1 MRRVEERVKCW
12 DRESGAADYIHAH
25 TTQYG
30 GRCTRRIHSGGT
42 PSPHFL
48 HTRGPCVSPVFV
60 FAVPFFLPVILDV
73 VVVRHA
79 LLFSRSPRPP
89 SPHVSSII
97 QCAMSR
103 PQVSIDRLTPRRAT
117 VEPREAMNCKSCRKR
132 KIKCNR
138 LRPSC
143 EACKVFQCPCV
154 YGECS
159 SVRVPNPPV
168 PRAPEP
174 ADHVALSD
182 RLRLTDAV
190 PKKRG
195 PKTDVLEALLKR
207 VDGLEKRLQD
217 EKNPI
222 SPTSP
227 DKQPDGLPLTQPI
240 QPNGRRNTIDASSFN
255 PYTVEN
261 SQPPVSTPLSQN
273 AELFPRLVGHGSSLG
288 LSQPSQPSHSPEG
301 VLSGLLLD
309 TYFARMHGKPFY
321 VLDEPSARQRFQL
334 NQLSVHLSMAISAIT
349 LRYIHTTGQSE
360 QSLRLGLDAALQARR
375 MVDVDSPTIEGLQT
389 LLLLSQ
395 AFFAYGLGKKAFMTF
410 SNCVAMVVALD
421 LLHEMPSKMN
431 LPPPER
437 EVRRR
442 LFWAVYLMDRFIT
455 CGSRRP
461 CLISD
466 HAVVLRLPSW
476 SPHAAGLNM
485 EGELFHVGP
494 NIQYSADSRRK
505 SPSAAS
511 LLIDIT
517 RILGVTNRY
526 LAAGGVKGDSH
537 FPWHA
542 LSNLSKIRQELDIWA
557 AGTQDVFAS
566 IEALFGH
573 PESTTLLL
581 SKLVYHLVHCL
592 IYRPFLPIDL
602 VELRGT
608 GQHQSWQIEA
618 TNLCFSHSNAIAE
631 LVELGRSSSLVEWP
645 AFVSYCVCTAGTVHV
660 HGVHYKGHEGE
671 VFSSS
676 AEFLTRE
683 MHQLAWLRNAWAGV
697 EHQRELLQT
706 IYTCHAE
713 LVRSLASSPMRF
725 SPVFHLEDF
734 LDRYPGLSVDGA
746 HVRLVDAED
755 NFISRSL
762 AFGDRQDPYYQQSV
776 APPSY
781 PASGFY
787 SSTQPTPPS
796 LPSTRGPDSAR
807 RNSQPQ
813 SLTEKP
819 HLNPPPLS
827 PGLHFHQP
835 SHSQNQSS
843 PSLPS
848 TFPVHGTTDLSSG
861 PAGVQIDNNNPPLPS
876 LFSPS
881 AFGLS
886 PPTFLTDPSLNIAPT
901 PPSNPQY
908 ATFPFD
914 ATHANIHGAGQSAG
928 TALTP
933 GAQSQASGSHTA
945 GSEGGNLEKDP
956 FLRLLEQLAENEHSQ
971 GGPSELDFFLT
982 DAVEQEPDVAPDE
995 KKGGDA
1001 AEL

>member
-1 MRRVEERVKCW
+1 
-12 DRESGAADYIHAH
+12 
-25 TTQYG
+25 
-30 GRCTRRIHSGGT
+30 
-42 PSPHFL
+42 
-48 HTRGPCVSPVFV
+48 
-60 FAVPFFLPVILDV
+60 
-73 VVVRHA
+73 
-79 LLFSRSPRPP
+79 
-89 SPHVSSII
+89 
-97 QCAMSR
+97 MSR
-103 PQVSIDRLTPRRAT
+103 PQVSIDRLMPRRAT
-117 VEPREAMNCKSCRKR
+117 IEPREAMNCKSCRKR

-143 EACKVFQCPCV
+143 EACKVFQSACV
-154 YGECS
+154 Y
-159 SVRVPNPPV
+159 
-168 PRAPEP
+168 
-174 ADHVALSD
+174 
-182 RLRLTDAV
+182 DAI

-227 DKQPDGLPLTQPI
+227 DQKPEELPLS
-240 QPNGRRNTIDASSFN
+240 QPNGRRNTIDASAFS
-255 PYTVEN
+255 PYPSGE
-261 SQPPVSTPLSQN
+261 SRPSISTPISQS
-273 AELFPRLVGHGSSLG
+273 EQFPRSGGHGSSLNFA
-288 LSQPSQPSHSPEG
+288 QPPPTQNG
-301 VLSGLLLD
+301 VLSEMLLD
-309 TYFARMHGKPFY
+309 TFFARLHGKPFFI
-321 VLDEPSARQRFQL
+321 LDEPSTRQRHQS
-334 NQLSVHLSMAISAIT
+334 NQLSPHLAMAISAMT
-349 LRYIHTTGQSE
+349 LRYTHTIGQPE
-360 QSLRLGLDAALQARR
+360 QSLHMGLDAALQARR
-375 MVDVDSPTIEGLQT
+375 MVDVDNPTVEALQT

-395 AFFAYGLGKKAFMTF
+395 AFFAYGMGKKAYMTF
-410 SNCVAMVVALD
+410 TSCVAMVVALD
-421 LLHEMPSKMN
+421 LLREVPSKAS
-431 LPPPER
+431 LTLQER
-437 EVRRR
+437 EMRRR
-442 LFWAVYLMDRFIT
+442 LFWAVYLMDRFIV

-466 HAVVLRLPSW
+466 HSIVLRLPSW

-566 IEALFGH
+566 IETLFGH
-573 PESTTLLL
+573 RESTTLLL
-581 SKLVYHLVHCL
+581 SKLIYHLVHCL
-592 IYRPFLPIDL
+592 LYRPFLPIDL

-631 LVELGRSSSLVEWP
+631 LVELGRNSPLVEWP
-645 AFVSYCVCTAGTVHV
+645 AFVGYCVCTAGTVHV
-660 HGVHYKGHEGE
+660 HGVHYKGREGE

-683 MHQLAWLRNAWAGV
+683 MHQLTWLRTAWAGV
-697 EHQRELLQT
+697 QHQRELLQT

-713 LVRSLASSPMRF
+713 LVRNLASSPMRF

-734 LDRYPGLSVDGA
+734 LDRYPGLTVDGA
-746 HVRLVDAED
+746 HVRLLDSGDELRPSASNLV
-755 NFISRSL
+755 
-762 AFGDRQDPYYQQSV
+762 DRQEHYYQRPMG
-776 APPSY
+776 PPSFQN
-781 PASGFY
+781 PGFY
-787 SSTQPTPPS
+787 PDRPTPPFQKNQ
-796 LPSTRGPDSAR
+796 TPDSER
-807 RNSQPQ
+807 HNSIPKIQSQPTLSPALQFHQPQ
-813 SLTEKP
+813 S
-819 HLNPPPLS
+819 
-827 PGLHFHQP
+827 Q
-835 SHSQNQSS
+835 SHPS
-843 PSLPS
+843 PSLS
-848 TFPVHGTTDLSSG
+848 SIFPVQSTTDLS
-861 PAGVQIDNNNPPLPS
+861 PTDNSHLALP
-876 LFSPS
+876 FSPS

-886 PPTFLTDPSLNIAPT
+886 PPAFLTDPSLIAPT

-914 ATHANIHGAGQSAG
+914 APNPNMNGT

-933 GAQSQASGSHTA
+933 GAQSQTSGSHTA
-945 GSEGGNLEKDP
+945 GSETGSLEKDP
-956 FLRLLEQLAENEHSQ
+956 FLSLLEQLAENENSQ

-982 DAVEQEPDVAPDE
+982 GVEQEGDINEAE
-995 KKGGDA
+995 K
-1001 AEL
+1001 EL

>member
-1 MRRVEERVKCW
+1 
-12 DRESGAADYIHAH
+12 
-25 TTQYG
+25 
-30 GRCTRRIHSGGT
+30 
-42 PSPHFL
+42 
-48 HTRGPCVSPVFV
+48 
-60 FAVPFFLPVILDV
+60 
-73 VVVRHA
+73 
-79 LLFSRSPRPP
+79 
-89 SPHVSSII
+89 
-97 QCAMSR
+97 MSR

-132 KIKCNR
+132 KV
-138 LRPSC
+138 RPS
-143 EACKVFQCPCV
+143 P
-154 YGECS
+154 
-159 SVRVPNPPV
+159 PN
-168 PRAPEP
+168 AI
-174 ADHVALSD
+174 
-182 RLRLTDAV
+182 

-227 DKQPDGLPLTQPI
+227 DKQQPDDLPLGQP
-240 QPNGRRNTIDASSFN
+240 QSAARRNTVDASAFN
-255 PYTVEN
+255 PY
-261 SQPPVSTPLSQN
+261 STSDSRPTLSSSLSQN
-273 AELFPRLVGHGSSLG
+273 SDSFSRLTGHDPSPG
-288 LSQPSQPSHSPEG
+288 LPPQSAPQNG
-301 VLSGLLLD
+301 ALSDVLLD
-309 TYFARMHGKPFY
+309 AYFARLHGKPFY
-321 VLDEPSARQRFQL
+321 ILDEAGTRQRHQL
-334 NQLSVHLSMAISAIT
+334 NQLPVHLAMAISAMT
-349 LRYIHTTGQSE
+349 LRYTHVGQPE
-360 QSLRLGLDAALQARR
+360 QSLRIGLDAALQARR
-375 MVDVDSPTIEGLQT
+375 MIDVDNPTIDGLQS

-395 AFFAYGLGKKAFMTF
+395 AFFAYGLGKKAYMTF
-410 SNCVAMVVALD
+410 SNCAAMAVALE
-421 LLHEMPSKMN
+421 LLREMPSKAN
-431 LPPPER
+431 ISAPER
-437 EVRRR
+437 ETRRR
-442 LFWAVYLMDRFIT
+442 LFWSVYLMDRFIT
-455 CGSRRP
+455 CGSKRP
-461 CLISD
+461 CLIAD
-466 HAVVLRLPSW
+466 HSIVLRLPSW

-505 SPSAAS
+505 APSAAS

-581 SKLVYHLVHCL
+581 SKLIYHLVHCL

-631 LVELGRSSSLVEWP
+631 LVELGRNSPLVEWP
-645 AFVSYCVCTAGTVHV
+645 AFVGYCVCTAGTVHV
-660 HGVHYKGHEGE
+660 HGVHYKGREGE

-683 MHQLAWLRNAWAGV
+683 MHQLAWLRNSWAGV
-697 EHQRELLQT
+697 QHQRELLQT

-713 LVRSLASSPMRF
+713 LVRNLASSSMRF

-734 LDRYPGLSVDGA
+734 LDRYPGLTVDGA
-746 HVRLVDAED
+746 HVRLVDT
-755 NFISRSL
+755 
-762 AFGDRQDPYYQQSV
+762 GDELVASPAGYVDQQAQFYRPM

-781 PASGFY
+781 QPQTAFY
-787 SSTQPTPPS
+787 GNLRPTPSP
-796 LPSTRGPDSAR
+796 LPSSQTPDSDR
-807 RNSQPQ
+807 RNSHSHSHANKHQ
-813 SLTEKP
+813 S
-819 HLNPPPLS
+819 NNPLS
-827 PGLHFHQP
+827 PALHFHQQTQP
-835 SHSQNQSS
+835 S
-843 PSLPS
+843 PSLSSIFPIQSASDQLSQS
-848 TFPVHGTTDLSSG
+848 TSQPTQENNHLS
-861 PAGVQIDNNNPPLPS
+861 LPS
-876 LFSPS
+876 AFSPS

-886 PPTFLTDPSLNIAPT
+886 PPAFLTDPSLAIAPT

-914 ATHANIHGAGQSAG
+914 TAATTQSGA
-928 TALTP
+928 ALTP
-933 GAQSQASGSHTA
+933 GAQSQTSGSHTA
-945 GSEGGNLEKDP
+945 SSETGTGSLEKDP
-956 FLRLLEQLAENEHSQ
+956 FLSLLEQLAENEHSQ

-982 DAVEQEPDVAPDE
+982 GAVDGEGDVNVNVKVGDE
-995 KKGGDA
+995 SLGSKLMTSTYAVYGKALKK
-1001 AEL
+1001 E

>member
-1 MRRVEERVKCW
+1 
-12 DRESGAADYIHAH
+12 
-25 TTQYG
+25 
-30 GRCTRRIHSGGT
+30 
-42 PSPHFL
+42 
-48 HTRGPCVSPVFV
+48 
-60 FAVPFFLPVILDV
+60 
-73 VVVRHA
+73 
-79 LLFSRSPRPP
+79 
-89 SPHVSSII
+89 
-97 QCAMSR
+97 MSR

-117 VEPREAMNCKSCRKR
+117 VEPRETMNCKSCRKR

-154 YGECS
+154 Y
-159 SVRVPNPPV
+159 
-168 PRAPEP
+168 
-174 ADHVALSD
+174 
-182 RLRLTDAV
+182 DAV

-207 VDGLEKRLQD
+207 VDGLEKRLHD
-217 EKNPI
+217 EKNPL

-227 DKQPDGLPLTQPI
+227 DTPDEPPTFPT
-240 QPNGRRNTIDASSFN
+240 RRNTIDTSFN
-255 PYTVEN
+255 YSDSR
-261 SQPPVSTPLSQN
+261 SQQNHLSQVDP
-273 AELFPRLVGHGSSLG
+273 FPRPIAHSSANV
-288 LSQPSQPSHSPEG
+288 QPSPTHNG
-301 VLSGLLLD
+301 VLSDALLD
-309 TYFARMHGKPFY
+309 LYFVRLHGKPFY
-321 VLDEPSARQRFQL
+321 ILDEATTRQRHQS
-334 NQLSVHLSMAISAIT
+334 NQLPTFLAMAISAIAS
-349 LRYIHTTGQSE
+349 RYTTSLGQVE
-360 QSLRLGLDAALQARR
+360 QSLRTGLDTALQARR
-375 MVDVDSPTIEGLQT
+375 MIDVDNPTVEGLQT

-395 AFFAYGLGKKAFMTF
+395 AFYGYGLGKKAYMTF
-410 SNCVAMVVALD
+410 SNCVAMIVALD
-421 LLHEMPSKMN
+421 LYREAPSKMN
-431 LPPPER
+431 VAPAER
-437 EVRRR
+437 EMRRR
-442 LFWAVYLMDRFIT
+442 LFWSVYLMDRFIN

-466 HAVVLRLPSW
+466 HSVVLRLPSW

-517 RILGVTNRY
+517 RILGVTNKY

-566 IEALFGH
+566 IDALFGH

-581 SKLVYHLVHCL
+581 SKLIYHLVHCL

-631 LVELGRSSSLVEWP
+631 LVELGRNSPLVEWP
-645 AFVSYCVCTAGTVHV
+645 AFVGYCVCTAGTVHV
-660 HGVHYKGHEGE
+660 HGVHYKGREGE

-683 MHQLAWLRNAWAGV
+683 MHQLAWLRGIWTGV
-697 EHQRELLQT
+697 QHQRELLQT
-706 IYTCHAE
+706 IYTCHSE
-713 LVRSLASSPMRF
+713 LVRNLASSPMRF

-734 LDRYPGLSVDGA
+734 LDRYPGLTLDGS
-746 HVRLVDAED
+746 HVRLVDTGD
-755 NFISRSL
+755 DL
-762 AFGDRQDPYYQQSV
+762 APDTINYIDRQDHYYQRPMG
-776 APPSY
+776 APSY
-781 PASGFY
+781 QTPSSYY
-787 SSTQPTPPS
+787 SSTRPA
-796 LPSTRGPDSAR
+796 PSTPLATIHSPDTDR
-807 RNSQPQ
+807 RNSHSQ
-813 SLTEKP
+813 SISQKP
-819 HLNPPPLS
+819 PHAASLS
-827 PGLHFHQP
+827 PGLQFHPPPNHQ
-835 SHSQNQSS
+835 S

-848 TFPVHGTTDLSSG
+848 LFSLPGGDLSENHLS
-861 PAGVQIDNNNPPLPS
+861 LPTG
-876 LFSPS
+876 FSPS
-881 AFGLS
+881 TFGLS
-886 PPTFLTDPSLNIAPT
+886 PPAFLSESALAIAPT

-914 ATHANIHGAGQSAG
+914 AAHATLNGMTQGP

-933 GAQSQASGSHTA
+933 GAQSQTSGTHTTA
-945 GSEGGNLEKDP
+945 GSEGGSLEKDP
-956 FLRLLEQLAENEHSQ
+956 FLSLLEQLAENENSQ

-982 DAVEQEPDVAPDE
+982 GTGAVDDDEIEKDAS
-995 KKGGDA
+995 
-1001 AEL
+1001 